1 MRIGMRR
8 KVDNLG
14 RVTIPKEF
22 RDFYNLS
29 EGDDVHIIDTAEGLL
44 LTNPKYKVVKIEDVE
59 EK

>member
-1 MRIGMRR
+1 MTVGIRR

-22 RDFYNLS
+22 RDFYNLNKG
-29 EGDDVHIIDTAEGLL
+29 EMICIIETTDGLL

-59 EK
+59 E